1 MKKKIR
7 IFYDGDCPF
16 CKNYIR
22 FYRLKKNFAEMELCN
37 ARLKNYS
44 MIIKDFINKGYD
56 VNKGMIVEID
66 NQIYWGDEAIHILA
80 MISSR
85 SNLFNL
91 INSFIFR
98 SKLLSKII
106 YPMLVFGRSVTLKI
120 LGIKNIEL

>member
-1 MKKKIR
+1 
-7 IFYDGDCPF
+7 
-16 CKNYIR
+16 
-22 FYRLKKNFAEMELCN
+22 MELCN